1 MGTIMLAH
9 LGMTGRFTVWQADGE
24 AQNLGE
30 FYFAEEAGR
39 QGDGP
44 HDHMV
49 IDLED
54 GTRIVYADPRR
65 FGFVDLIAPGAMEG
79 NRFLAGLGVEPLGN
93 GFNAGLSCRRPCRTK
108 DTAQGSTAGSAH
120 HCRPG
125 QHICV

>member
-1 MGTIMLAH
+1 MLAH
-9 LGMTGRFTVWQADGE
+9 LGMTGRFTVWQPDGE

-65 FGFVDLIAPGAMEG
+65 FGFVDLIAPGAMAA
-79 NRFLAGLGVEPLGN
+79 NRFLAGLGG
-93 GFNAGLSCRRPCRTK
+93 GATRQRIQRRLS
-108 DTAQGSTAGSAH
+108 G
-120 HCRPG
+120 
-125 QHICV
+125 